1 MSRARI
7 VHNNKSSR
15 HSVFFLF
22 CGESV
27 DFSFISRFDV
37 AGEQLTQSFRTLGWI
52 RNGGGGSHRAQKRDD
67 APTRDV
73 RPCSSSADTRKWIS
87 SSLHCTFKLF
97 FFSPA
102 CWCQGFKT
110 LSLFFLFLFYVRVVF
125 SSWCHCFMLKRAS
138 LIFFFV
144 VFLLICDGCQCH
156 TRSHEVTQR
165 RYGRRVE
172 RKKTASVALNCFL
185 LSSSSSLSGNY
196 TVVDCQITA
205 GLMC

>member
-37 AGEQLTQSFRTLGWI
+37 AGEQLTQSFRTLG
-52 RNGGGGSHRAQKRDD
+52 GGVPTERRKETMHRLVTSGP
-67 APTRDV
+67 APLQPTQGNELVVPFTV
-73 RPCSSSADTRKWIS
+73 RSN
-87 SSLHCTFKLF
+87 F
-97 FFSPA
+97 FFLPCMLVSRFQNTVVVFSFFVLRSG
-102 CWCQGFKT
+102 CF
-110 LSLFFLFLFYVRVVF
+110 FFLMSLFYVKESFTDFFVV
-125 SSWCHCFMLKRAS
+125 
-138 LIFFFV
+138 V

-185 LSSSSSLSGNY
+185 LSSSSSSLSGNY